1 LGLFDPAMKHEKII
15 RRDDGS
21 RVKIEVQ
28 LICEYT
34 RTSPQWSF
42 KCYRCEPGKRT
53 WITGVNHDDYL
64 WRRLGHEE
72 RQAEDRRRSLLL
84 ASEAEVAETM
94 RELIALIV
102 PSV

>member
-1 LGLFDPAMKHEKII
+1 MKHEKII

-28 LICEYT
+28 LICEHT
-34 RTSPQWSF
+34 RTAPQWSF

-53 WITGVNHDDYL
+53 WTTSVNHDDYS
-64 WRRLGHEE
+64 WRRLSHEE
-72 RQAEDRRRSLLL
+72 QQAEDRRRSLLL
-84 ASEAEVAETM
+84 ASEGEVAETM